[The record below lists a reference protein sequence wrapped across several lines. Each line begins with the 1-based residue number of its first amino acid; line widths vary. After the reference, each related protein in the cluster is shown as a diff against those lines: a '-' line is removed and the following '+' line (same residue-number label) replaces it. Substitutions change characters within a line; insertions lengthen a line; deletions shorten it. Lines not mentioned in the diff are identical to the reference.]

1 MKPIAEY
8 MDYRELL
15 RDFYEEKKR
24 ESSFF
29 SYRLF
34 SQQAGFKAPNMLK
47 LVMDGKRSLTKES
60 VYKFARGMRL
70 NKGEA
75 EYFENLVF
83 FTQAKS
89 LDEKN
94 LYLQRLMRLRR
105 RSDPRKIEA
114 SEYEYYSAWYHPVV
128 REVAT
133 SVDFGDDFRRL
144 ATLVT
149 PAITPDEARRSVE
162 LLLRLGFIRKT
173 PDGRYEPA
181 SATLTTG
188 PRVRSIAVANYH
200 KDMMKRAAESIERF
214 GADERDVTS
223 LTLSVD
229 ERTRQLMVEKVRQLR
244 RELLAMAESQ
254 QSPSRTIQVNFQV
267 FPLSEPYDRGE
278 EDV

>member
-1 MKPIAEY
+1 MKPITEY
-8 MDYRELL
+8 MNYRELL

-24 ESSFF
+24 ESPHF

-34 SQQAGFKAPNMLK
+34 SQLAGFRAPNLLK

-60 VYKFARGMRL
+60 VFKFAKGMRL

-83 FTQAKS
+83 FTQART

-105 RSDPRKIEA
+105 RTDPRRIES
-114 SEYEYYSAWYHPVV
+114 SEYEYYSAWYHPVI

-133 SVDFGDDFRRL
+133 SVDFQDDWRRL
-144 ATLVT
+144 AALVT
-149 PAITPDEARRSVE
+149 PAITPDEARKSVE
-162 LLLRLGFIRKT
+162 LLLRLGFIRKV
-173 PDGRYEPA
+173 PDGRYESA
-181 SATLTTG
+181 SASLSTG

-200 KDMMKRAAESIERF
+200 KHMMRLASESIERF
-214 GADERDVTS
+214 GADQRDVTS

-229 ERTRQLMVEKVRQLR
+229 EDTRQAMVERIRQMR
-244 RELLAMAESQ
+244 EELLAMAKPHKDTSQ
-254 QSPSRTIQVNFQV
+254 VVQVNFQL
-267 FPLSEPYDRGE
+267 FPVSESYRNGE
-278 EDV
+278 AQS